1 MSEPATTDPTLK
13 TTTLMV
19 RNRTGDV
26 GYITATAEV
35 GSDLAGWMNKLI
47 DRVETGSREPGS
59 PIDVMHTA
67 ISEAP
72 ATSEQHRK
80 QYEQRN

>member
-1 MSEPATTDPTLK
+1 MVDAAADPTLK

-35 GSDLAGWMNKLI
+35 GSKLDRWMNELI
-47 DRVETGSREPGS
+47 SAIETGSCEPDS
-59 PIDVMHTA
+59 PLEIMHA
-67 ISEAP
+67 SMSEAP
-72 ATSEQHRK
+72 ATSEQHRNH
-80 QYEQRN
+80 YEQRN